1 VIDDMATPRIAKVAK
16 RRSLDAFESA
26 ALEAVQ
32 KGENLVYSPVV
43 PTRMFGA
50 LRADG
55 SCVRCHDDKRE
66 GDLLG
71 AFTYW
76 LRQPADEI
84 KPWR

>member
-1 VIDDMATPRIAKVAK
+1 MATPRIAKVAK
-16 RRSLDAFESA
+16 RRPLDAFESS

-43 PTRMFGA
+43 PTRMFGT

-55 SCVRCHDDKRE
+55 SCIRCHEDKRE

-76 LRQPADEI
+76 LTKPADQI
-84 KPWR
+84 QPSR